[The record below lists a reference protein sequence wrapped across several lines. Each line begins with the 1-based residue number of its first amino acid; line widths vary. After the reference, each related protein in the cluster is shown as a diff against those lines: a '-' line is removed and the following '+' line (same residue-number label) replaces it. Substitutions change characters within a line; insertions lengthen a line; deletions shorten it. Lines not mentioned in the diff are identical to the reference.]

1 MFSSWTARD
10 VIETLSTLTNTS
22 LVTSIRSSL
31 VCFYRFEGLSDSIYT
46 FTEADG
52 SSEEIDESLDTL
64 QTLGFTVNQ
73 DMTTGEKDWLGS
85 MIVLTK

>member
-52 SSEEIDESLDTL
+52 SSEERDESLE
-64 QTLGFTVNQ
+64 TLGFTVNQ